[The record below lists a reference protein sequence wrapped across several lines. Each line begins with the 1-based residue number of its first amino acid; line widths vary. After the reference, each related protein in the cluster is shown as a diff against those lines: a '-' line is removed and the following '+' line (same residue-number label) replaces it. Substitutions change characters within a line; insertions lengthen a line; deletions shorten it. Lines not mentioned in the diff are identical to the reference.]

1 MDAIMAV
8 KRGDEGAALPALRE
22 RRVKAVIRPDEP
34 TEVDTVRSDVAVDV
48 DIPKVPFFGSRI
60 VKGIPLADYVG
71 MLDERALF
79 MGQWGLKGARGEYE
93 AMAETEGRPRLR
105 ALLNEVQSKELAGSS
120 CRLWIFPMRLRRK

>member
-1 MDAIMAV
+1 MAV
-8 KRGDEGAALPALRE
+8 TL
-22 RRVKAVIRPDEP
+22 PDEP
-34 TEVDTVRSDVAVDV
+34 TRIDTIRSVVAVDV
-48 DIPKVPFFGSRI
+48 DFPKAPFFGSRI

-105 ALLNEVQSKELAGSS
+105 ALLNEVQSKGWLEAAVVYGYFQGVADGKDLVILHYEGPDKGKD
-120 CRLWIFPMRLRRK
+120 RVHVH